1 MIRKINK
8 IMALVLIA
16 ASLTT
21 IAPIGIF
28 GIDAK
33 AAVNDSSEIT
43 LGSQNNNVTLA
54 MRSDINGSRW
64 KYTYSN
70 G

>member
-16 ASLTT
+16 TSFTT
-21 IAPIGIF
+21 IAPVGIF

-43 LGSQNNNVTLA
+43 L
-54 MRSDINGSRW
+54 DSRIIM
-64 KYTYSN
+64 
-70 G
+70 

>member
-16 ASLTT
+16 TSFTA
-21 IAPIGIF
+21 IAPLGIF

-33 AAVNDSSEIT
+33 AAVNNSSDIT
-43 LGSQNNNVTLA
+43 L
-54 MRSDINGSRW
+54 DSRIIM
-64 KYTYSN
+64 
-70 G
+70 